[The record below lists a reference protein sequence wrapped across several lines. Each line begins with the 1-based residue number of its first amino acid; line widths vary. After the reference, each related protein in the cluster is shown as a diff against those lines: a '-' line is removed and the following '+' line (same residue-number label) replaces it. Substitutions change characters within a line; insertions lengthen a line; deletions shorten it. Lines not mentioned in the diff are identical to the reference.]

1 MPRAVAAVEVHKYNM
16 KIVPEVPPSVK
27 EFRLTMLKNFA
38 AGLRAATIAAKQNC
52 HPNAHPDV

>member
-1 MPRAVAAVEVHKYNM
+1 MEVHKYNM